1 MIPVNEM
8 ARICLG
14 SIMITTFVTY
24 LSYRFRIIE
33 EIRQYKISNML
44 FTIFNIIVTCIAV
57 NVFSKS
63 FFIGLIAMYG
73 SVLLWIIQY
82 NKHHSVW
89 LRPIFIT
96 VLLVLYALLFLQWF
110 DDQTFWAKLGFLY
123 DYL

>member
-24 LSYRFRIIE
+24 LSYRYRIIE
-33 EIRQYKISNML
+33 EIRKYKISNML
-44 FTIFNIIVTCIAV
+44 FNIFNIIVTCIAV
-57 NVFSKS
+57 NVCSKS
-63 FFIGLIAMYG
+63 FFIGLVAMYG
-73 SVLLWIIQY
+73 SAVLWIIQY
-82 NKHHSVW
+82 NRQHSVW

-110 DDQTFWAKLGFLY
+110 DDLSSWHKIRFFY